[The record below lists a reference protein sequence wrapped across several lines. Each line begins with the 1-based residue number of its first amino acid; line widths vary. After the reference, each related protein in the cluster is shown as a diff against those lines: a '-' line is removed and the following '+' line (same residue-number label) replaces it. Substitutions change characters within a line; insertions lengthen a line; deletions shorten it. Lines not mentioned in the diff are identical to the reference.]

1 MSTPYESYATGD
13 PLVDTKAPGGPV
25 AERWDR
31 RRFEAKLVNPANRR
45 KHTVIVVGTGLAGG
59 SAGAT
64 LAEQGYHVVQFC
76 YQDSPRRAHSVAA
89 QGGINAAKNYRN
101 DGDSVHRLFY
111 DTVKGGDFRSRESN
125 VHRLAEISTE
135 IIDQCVAQGV
145 PFAREYGGLLDTRSF
160 GGVQVSRTFYARG
173 QTGQQLLLGAYQA
186 LSRQIA
192 AGNIEMHPRTEM
204 LDLIVVEGRA
214 RGIVARDLVTGR
226 IDTYFAD
233 AVVLA
238 TGGYGN
244 VFYLSTNAKNSNT
257 SAIWRAHRRGAYFA
271 NPCFTQIH
279 PTCIPRSGE
288 HQSKLTLMSESL
300 RNDGRIWVPQ
310 RAGDA
315 RAPQDIPE
323 DERDYYL
330 ERQYPSFGNL
340 VPRDIA
346 SRAAKNVCDEG
357 RGVGPGGQG
366 VYLDFADA
374 LDRMG
379 RKAVEEKYGNLFEMY
394 ARITAEDPYARP
406 MRIYPAIHYTMGGLW
421 VDYDLQTTVPGLF
434 AIGEANFSDHGA
446 NRLGAS
452 ALMQGLADGYFVLP
466 ATLSDYLARH
476 PHTGHEDLGPDHPAV
491 HEAVFSVTD
500 RLYALLSNNGDRTP
514 DSFHRELGS
523 LLWDECGMSRNEAGL
538 RKALDRIP
546 ELRAEFWRRI
556 KVPGSG
562 EALNQSLEKA
572 NRVADH
578 LELAELMCL
587 DALHRT
593 ESCGGHFREESRTP
607 DGEAARKDEEFSY
620 AAAWEFTGTGTP
632 PVLHREELTFEYV
645 HPTQRSYT

>member
-1 MSTPYESYATGD
+1 MNAYTSYTTGG
-13 PLVDTKAPGGPV
+13 PVADTRAPGGPV
-25 AERWDR
+25 AERWDT
-31 RRFEAKLVNPANRR
+31 RRFEARLVNPANRR

-64 LAEQGYHVVQFC
+64 LAEQGYRVVQFC
-76 YQDSPRRAHSVAA
+76 YQDSPRRAHSIAA

-101 DGDSVHRLFY
+101 DGDSVRRLFY
-111 DTVKGGDFRSRESN
+111 DTVKGGDFRARESN
-125 VHRLAEISTE
+125 VHRLAEISVQ

-192 AGNIEMHPRTEM
+192 AGNVEMHPRTEM
-204 LDLIVVEGRA
+204 LDLVVVDGRA
-214 RGIVARDLVTGR
+214 RGIVARNLVTGE
-226 IDTYFAD
+226 ITTHFAD

-244 VFYLSTNAKNSNT
+244 VFHLSTNAVNSNAT
-257 SAIWRAHRRGAYFA
+257 AIWRAHRRGAYFA

-279 PTCIPRSGE
+279 PTCIPRTGD

-300 RNDGRIWVPQ
+300 RNDGRIWVPGA
-310 RAGDA
+310 RGDT
-315 RAPQDIPE
+315 RPPNEIPE
-323 DERDYYL
+323 EERDYYL
-330 ERQYPSFGNL
+330 ERIYPSFGNL

-374 LDRMG
+374 VRRMG
-379 RKAVEEKYGNLFEMY
+379 RGKVEEKYGNLFDMY
-394 ARITAEDPYARP
+394 ERITAEDPYEVP
-406 MRIYPAIHYTMGGLW
+406 MRIYPAVHYTMGGLW

-466 ATLSDYLARH
+466 STLNDYLARN
-476 PHTGHEDLGPDHPAV
+476 PHVDDVDDAHPA
-491 HEAVFSVTD
+491 AVAAVRETGD
-500 RLYALLSNNGDRTP
+500 RLRRLLAADGDRTP
-514 DSFHRELGS
+514 DSFHRELGE
-523 LLWDECGMSRNEAGL
+523 LMWDHCGMARSDRGL
-538 RKALDRIP
+538 REALDRIP
-546 ELRAEFWRRI
+546 RIREEFWRRVR
-556 KVPGSG
+556 VPGGG
-562 EALNQSLEKA
+562 ELNQSLEKA
-572 NRVADH
+572 NRIVDY

-593 ESCGGHFREESRTP
+593 ESCGGHFREESQTP
-607 DGEAARKDEEFSY
+607 DGEAARKDDAFSY
-620 AAAWEFTGTGTP
+620 VAAWEFTGAGRA
-632 PVLHREELTFEYV
+632 PVLHKEDLVFEYV
-645 HPTQRSYT
+645 HPTQRSYA

>member
-1 MSTPYESYATGD
+1 MSTPYEDYQDYRTGEAIA
-13 PLVDTKAPGGPV
+13 DTKAPEGPI
-25 AERWDR
+25 EKRWNR
-31 RRFEAKLVNPANRR
+31 RRFEARLVNPANRR
-45 KHTVIVVGTGLAGG
+45 KYTVIVVGTGLAGG

-64 LAEQGYHVVQFC
+64 LAEAGYHVVQFC

-101 DGDSVHRLFY
+101 DGDSVQRLFY

-192 AGNIEMHPRTEM
+192 AGNVEMHPRTEM
-204 LDLIVVEGRA
+204 LDLIVIDGRA
-214 RGIVARDLVTGR
+214 RGIVARDLLTGR

-244 VFYLSTNAKNSNT
+244 VFYLSTNAKNSNAT
-257 SAIWRAHRRGAYFA
+257 AVWRAHRRGAYFA

-279 PTCIPRSGE
+279 PTCIPRSGD

-300 RNDGRIWVPQ
+300 RNDGRIWVP
-310 RAGDA
+310 RAAGDD
-315 RAPQDIPE
+315 RPPQDIPE

-330 ERQYPSFGNL
+330 ERLYPSFGNL

-374 LDRMG
+374 IARMG
-379 RKAVEEKYGNLFEMY
+379 RAAVEEKYGNLFEMY
-394 ARITAEDPYARP
+394 ARITAEDPYTRP

-421 VDYDLQTTVPGLF
+421 VDYDLMTTVPGLF

-466 ATLSDYLARH
+466 ATLGDYLARH
-476 PHTGHEDLGPDHPAV
+476 PHEDVDPDHPAV
-491 HEAVFSVTD
+491 HEAVFAVTD
-500 RLYALLSNNGDRTP
+500 RLYALLSNNGDRSP
-514 DSFHRELGS
+514 DSFHRELGE
-523 LLWDECGMSRNEAGL
+523 LMWDECGMSRTEEGL
-538 RKALDRIP
+538 RKALERIP
-546 ELRAEFWRRI
+546 ELRAEFWQRI
-556 KVPGSG
+556 RVPGSG

-593 ESCGGHFREESRTP
+593 ESCGGHFREESRTA
-607 DGEAARKDEEFSY
+607 DGEAARKDEEFCY
-620 AAAWEFTGTGTP
+620 AAAWEFTGVGQA
-632 PVLHREELTFEYV
+632 PVLHKEALDFEYV